1 LLGSWDPKP
10 ELLLPIG
17 AAPLPNAGPPNG
29 EALLVPAVAPKDGT
43 PPELLGLLDNWEPK
57 VVLWLLV
64 SPPPPPK
71 GVLAVPLEEADEGK
85 GGKPAIPPAV
95 AVLVV
100 LLESFPA
107 MPGAWPNV
115 GLLKPKLPAPPE
127 PKAEDST
134 GGGKDKLPAPIDSF
148 PLL

>member
-1 LLGSWDPKP
+1 M
-10 ELLLPIG
+10 LLPLTRPPPP
-17 AAPLPNAGPPNG
+17 PLNAEPPNA
-29 EALLVPAVAPKDGT
+29 LVEVPKDGT

-57 VVLWLLV
+57 VVLLLLV

-115 GLLKPKLPAPPE
+115 GLLKPKLPAPAE
-127 PKAEDST
+127 PKAEDRT